1 MRHMVHAGEMKLSDS
16 PGDVLVAQSLGSCL
30 GIAIHDPVSGVTGL
44 LHLLLPR
51 PGDNGRANGNPC
63 LYATSGIPRLFRA
76 AYAMGAAKKNIVVKL
91 AGGAKILDEQD
102 SFDIGKRNYIMT
114 RKILWKNGILISAED
129 VGGTMWRSMNIEV
142 GSGRLWIRN
151 AGGRFEL

>member
-1 MRHMVHAGEMKLSDS
+1 MRHMVHAGEIKLSDS
-16 PGDVLVAQSLGSCL
+16 PRDVLVAQSLGSCL
-30 GIAIHDPVSGVTGL
+30 GVAIHDPVSGISGL
-44 LHLLLPR
+44 LHVLLPR
-51 PGDNGRANGNPC
+51 PGDNGRAGENPY
-63 LYATSGIPRLFRA
+63 LYATTGIPRLFKA

-91 AGGAKILDEQD
+91 AGGAKVLDDQD
-102 SFDIGKRNYIMT
+102 SFDIGKRNFIIA

-129 VGGTMWRSMNIEV
+129 VGGTIWRSIDLDV